1 MNGEQF
7 NPFPGLRSFEEHE
20 DHLFFGRERD
30 LDELLRRL
38 RTTRFLAVLGT
49 SGSGKSSLVK
59 SGLLPALYR
68 GFMSRAGSSWRIAV
82 MRPGED
88 PIGRL
93 AAALNAPGMLGQTQD
108 DAELAGM
115 NRALLT
121 STLHRGDLGFAECV
135 REARLPAHDRL
146 LVVVDQFEELFRFKR
161 SRITGSGD
169 EANAFVQLLLSA
181 AQAED
186 APIYVV
192 ITMRSD
198 FIGHT
203 TELAGLTDA
212 INRGQYLV
220 PLMDRGQRRAAITGP
235 VAVGGGEISPR
246 LVLRLLND
254 VGDDPDQLPILQHA
268 LMRTWDR
275 WERDHAGGE
284 PLDLRHYEAV
294 GTLKDALDRHAEEA
308 FAELGSERRREVC
321 ERLFKCLTEKDPAS
335 HLGVRRPSRLDEI
348 CAISGADADE
358 VRAVVEV
365 FRRPGRSFLM
375 PPAPSEL
382 DAAAVVDISHESLM
396 RVWKRLIRWVDEET
410 EAASFY
416 HRLTQ
421 AARHHQEGTAALWR
435 NPELELGRRWRDR
448 QRPSAAWAE
457 RYQANFERAIAFL
470 DASQRDWEREL
481 AERERARRAKLRRA
495 RILAVVLGSA
505 ALLTLTFGLWAMHLK
520 GVADLERQRA
530 EVERRE
536 AVAQREEAERQ
547 RREAERQ
554 HQRAES
560 ERRAADQARGVAEVE
575 RRVAEEQRGIAV
587 DKQLEADEQR
597 AVAEVARGQADE
609 ARNVA
614 EEQREVAEVERQVAE
629 EQREIAE
636 QAEREARRLRRIAE
650 ARALA
655 VETLSL
661 EEEAQHPLAA
671 LLALQAYRLNR
682 SSGGEAEDPD
692 VFNALRVAAGRLGS
706 DRTEVLLGHRDAVRA
721 LALAPDGHTVASGS
735 EDGELRSSDLER
747 AQEGTSSVAAL
758 AGGIRALA
766 FRPDGRELA
775 AGGADGSLRLYD
787 RAHIDQ
793 PPRLLVPEGAV
804 VTALRYRPGTAL
816 LAAAATDGR
825 VRLWDTGAPEDGP
838 TELDAPAPMR
848 ALAFSPDGASLAA
861 GGDGGA
867 LIWDVTRPA
876 SPPRVIG
883 GAAEVRS
890 LAVSRDGRLLAA
902 GSAGGPI
909 RLFDLDDPGAEPV
922 ELRGHTAAVT
932 ALEFHPGRAL
942 LVSASFDSTLRLWDV
957 ERPDALPLVL
967 EGHDF
972 WVYAARF
979 TADGRYLVSGSGD
992 RTLRIWTTS
1001 SALLADEICRS
1012 VERNLTAREWA
1023 EHLPAD
1029 VAYEKTCPGL

>member
-1 MNGEQF
+1 MNGERF

-38 RTTRFLAVLGT
+38 RSTRFLAVLGT

-59 SGLLPALYR
+59 SGLIPALYS

-88 PIGRL
+88 PIGQL
-93 AAALNAPGMLGQTQD
+93 AAALNAPGMLGSQAD

-115 NRALLT
+115 NRALLE
-121 STLHRGDLGFAECV
+121 STLRRGDLGFAECV

-181 AQAED
+181 AQHD

-192 ITMRSD
+192 VTMRSD

-220 PLMDRGQRRAAITGP
+220 PLMDRAQRRAAITGP

-275 WERDHAGGE
+275 WEKDHADGE
-284 PLDLRHYEAV
+284 PLDLRHFEAV
-294 GTLKDALDRHAEEA
+294 GTLKEALDRHAEEA
-308 FAELGSERRREVC
+308 FAELDSERRREVC
-321 ERLFKCLTEKDPAS
+321 ERLFKCLTEKDPDS

-348 CAISGADADE
+348 CAVSGAHADE

-375 PPAPSEL
+375 PPAGSEL
-382 DAAAVVDISHESLM
+382 AAGSVVDISHESLM

-416 HRLTQ
+416 NRLTE
-421 AARHHQEGTAALWR
+421 AAGHHDEGTAALWR
-435 NPELELGRRWRDR
+435 NPELELGRRWRDKH
-448 QRPSAAWAE
+448 RPTAAWAE
-457 RYQANFERAIAFL
+457 RYEPNFERAIAFL
-470 DASQRDWEREL
+470 EASQQDWEREL
-481 AERERARRAKLRRA
+481 AARERARRAKLRRA
-495 RILAVVLGSA
+495 RILAVILGSA
-505 ALLTLTFGLWAMHLK
+505 ALLTLAFGLWALHLK
-520 GVADLERQRA
+520 GMAEAERQRA
-530 EVERRE
+530 EEQRRE

-547 RREAERQ
+547 RREALRQ
-554 HQRAES
+554 HQRAET
-560 ERRAADQARGVAEVE
+560 ERQAADQARGVAEVE
-575 RRVAEEQRGIAV
+575 RQVAEEQKVIAV
-587 DKQLEADEQR
+587 DKQREADEQR
-597 AVAEVARGQADE
+597 QVAVVARGQAEE
-609 ARNVA
+609 ARTVA
-614 EEQREVAEVERQVAE
+614 DEQREVAEAERQVAE
-629 EQREIAE
+629 EQRELAE
-636 QAEREARRLRRIAE
+636 QAEQEARRLRRIAE

-655 VETLSL
+655 VETLSF
-661 EEEAQHPLAA
+661 EDEAQHQLAA

-682 SSGGEAEDPD
+682 SSGGEPEDPE
-692 VFNALRVAAGRLGS
+692 VYHALRVASGRLGS
-706 DRTEVLLGHRDAVRA
+706 DRTEVLLGHQDAVRA

-735 EDGELRSSDLER
+735 EDGELRLSDLER
-747 AQEGTSSVAAL
+747 PQEGTASVGSF
-758 AGGIRALA
+758 AGGLRALA
-766 FRPDGRELA
+766 FAPDGRELA
-775 AGGADGSLRLYD
+775 AGSADGSLRLFE
-787 RAHIDQ
+787 RARIDQ
-793 PPRLLVPEGAV
+793 PPRLLVPAGAV
-804 VTALRYRPGTAL
+804 VSALSYRPGTPM
-816 LAAAATDGR
+816 LAVARADGR
-825 VRLWDTGAPEDGP
+825 VRLWNIDAPDAGP
-838 TELDAPAPMR
+838 TELDGAGPAPIR
-848 ALAFSPDGASLAA
+848 ALAWSPDGGSLAA
-861 GGDGGA
+861 GGDGGGV
-867 LIWDVTRPA
+867 LVWNVSRPA
-876 SPPRVIG
+876 APPRAIG
-883 GAAEVRS
+883 GGAEVHS

-909 RLFDLDDPGAEPV
+909 RLFDLDDPGAEPA
-922 ELRGHTAAVT
+922 ELRGHTATVA
-932 ALEFHPGRAL
+932 ALEFHPRRPL

-972 WVYAARF
+972 WVYSARF
-979 TADGRYLVSGSGD
+979 SPDGDFLVSGSGD
-992 RTLRIWTTS
+992 RT
-1001 SALLADEICRS
+1001 
-1012 VERNLTAREWA
+1012 
-1023 EHLPAD
+1023 
-1029 VAYEKTCPGL
+1029 